1 MRITII
7 LLCWERTV
15 IKFELVNIN
24 IKYSDLNNIKLYM
37 DKKIIVYSK
46 LIEMFRKMV
55 LHT

>member
-15 IKFELVNIN
+15 KKFKLVNIN

-37 DKKIIVYSK
+37 DKKTIV
-46 LIEMFRKMV
+46 
-55 LHT
+55 